1 MITKTL
7 IAAAAVAVLAA
18 GISAP
23 ANAKVHVDLFVGG
36 YNPGY
41 NPGYYEPSYP
51 VYDGGYDGGYRPRHH
66 HNENYDNYDPEP
78 VYQSYGISCE
88 EGRDQVRESGFYKV
102 RALSCDGKRY
112 TYKGRRD
119 GTKYI
124 IKVSRRNGD
133 IVSVQEVY

>member
-1 MITKTL
+1 MITKTF

-23 ANAKVHVDLFVGG
+23 ANAKVKVDLFIGG
-36 YNPGY
+36 LSPDYYDPG
-41 NPGYYEPSYP
+41 YP
-51 VYDGGYDGGYRPRHH
+51 VYDNGYDGDFRPRRH
-66 HNENYDNYDPEP
+66 HNYEYDPAP

-119 GTKYI
+119 GAKYI
-124 IKVSRRNGD
+124 VKVSRRNGD

>member
-23 ANAKVHVDLFVGG
+23 ANAKVNVDLFIGG

-41 NPGYYEPSYP
+41 NPGYYEPGYP
-51 VYDGGYDGGYRPRHH
+51 VYDGGYRPRRHQD
-66 HNENYDNYDPEP
+66 YDYEPAP

-88 EGRDQVRESGFYKV
+88 EGRDQVRDSGFRKV
-102 RALSCDGKRY
+102 RAVNCDGKRY
-112 TYKGRRD
+112 TYKARRN
-119 GTKYI
+119 GNPYI
-124 IKVSRRNGD
+124 VRVSRRSGD
-133 IVSVQEVY
+133 IVSVQEAW

>member
-7 IAAAAVAVLAA
+7 VAAAAVAVLAV
-18 GISAP
+18 GIAAP
-23 ANAKVHVDLFVGG
+23 ANAKVKVDLFIGG
-36 YNPGY
+36 FNPGY

-51 VYDGGYDGGYRPRHH
+51 VYDGGYRPRRHH
-66 HNENYDNYDPEP
+66 QYEYEPEP
-78 VYQSYGISCE
+78 VYESYGISCE

-102 RALSCDGKRY
+102 RALNCDGKRF

-124 IKVSRRNGD
+124 IKVSRRSGD

>member
-7 IAAAAVAVLAA
+7 IAAAAFVAIAA

-23 ANAKVHVDLFVGG
+23 ANAKVNIDLFIGG

-51 VYDGGYDGGYRPRHH
+51 VYDDDDYRPRRDHD
-66 HNENYDNYDPEP
+66 YDYEPAP

-88 EGRDQVRESGFYKV
+88 EGRDQVRDSGFRKV
-102 RALSCDGKRY
+102 RAVNCSGKRY
-112 TYKGRRD
+112 TYKARRN
-119 GTKYI
+119 GNPYI
-124 IKVSRRNGD
+124 VRVSRRSGD
-133 IVSVQEVY
+133 IVSVQQAW